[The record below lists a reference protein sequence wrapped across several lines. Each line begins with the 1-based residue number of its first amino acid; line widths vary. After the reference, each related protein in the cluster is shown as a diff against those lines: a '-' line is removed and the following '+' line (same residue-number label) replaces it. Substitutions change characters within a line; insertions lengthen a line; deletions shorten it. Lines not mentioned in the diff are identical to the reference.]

1 MAVSP
6 GSVIVPDWHKSPE
19 GKEYLATILRKNK
32 RKFFGLI
39 ERPVLPPQMAADTAS
54 YKIFVSGKSG
64 VGKTAMVAKLAGLEV
79 PSAHH
84 ETTGIQLTTVYWP
97 AKLRD
102 SGRALIFR
110 FHFWDCGEAALKK
123 FDHIL
128 PVSQARG
135 WGSCHALLSPGEL
148 RLTKHSTWVWISA
161 PRSLGDVQNWA
172 GGACKEKADGILFLF
187 SFTDRSSFD
196 DLPSQISRVTEGS
209 ETLVK
214 IVIGSKFDQFMHA
227 DVTERDLA
235 EFRQAWRL
243 PVLRMKSVNGPR
255 LADGQTLDGR
265 AGLAHV
271 AHVLNGLAEHLWYQ
285 DQVMAGLV
293 PAPQPGTEETS
304 LG

>member
-1 MAVSP
+1 MAVST

-79 PSAHH
+79 SSAHH
-84 ETTGIQLTTVYWP
+84 ETTGIQKTTVYWP

-128 PVSQARG
+128 P
-135 WGSCHALLSPGEL
+135 
-148 RLTKHSTWVWISA
+148 
-161 PRSLGDVQNWA
+161 
-172 GGACKEKADGILFLF
+172 ACKEKADGILFLF

-209 ETLVK
+209 ENFVK
-214 IVIGSKFDQFMHA
+214 IVIGSNQTSQAGAKLEEPSGAGEHA
-227 DVTERDLA
+227 RSWVEQL
-235 EFRQAWRL
+235 
-243 PVLRMKSVNGPR
+243 PR
-255 LADGQTLDGR
+255 LLWVASHRGHSHGQDSSCRRSLE
-265 AGLAHV
+265 
-271 AHVLNGLAEHLWYQ
+271 EHLHLFPPRW
-285 DQVMAGLV
+285 D
-293 PAPQPGTEETS
+293 PAVRLLEDDGGGCDWGPVGQSPWFC
-304 LG
+304 LRFPVAPIMPIAYL

>member
-1 MAVSP
+1 MAVAP

-39 ERPVLPPQMAADTAS
+39 ERPVLPPQMATDIAS

-64 VGKTAMVAKLAGLEV
+64 MGKTAMVAKLAGLEV
-79 PSAHH
+79 PSVHH
-84 ETTGIQLTTVYWP
+84 ETTGIQTTTVYWP

-128 PVSQARG
+128 P
-135 WGSCHALLSPGEL
+135 
-148 RLTKHSTWVWISA
+148 
-161 PRSLGDVQNWA
+161 
-172 GGACKEKADGILFLF
+172 ACKEKADCILFLF

-196 DLPSQISRVTEGS
+196 DLPNQISRVMEGS
-209 ETLVK
+209 ENLVK
-214 IVIGSKFDQFMHA
+214 IVIGSKFDQFMHT
-227 DVTERDLA
+227 DVTEQDLT
-235 EFRQAWRL
+235 EFRRAWRL

-255 LADGQTLDGR
+255 LADGRTLDGR
-265 AGLAHV
+265 AGLLEV

-293 PAPQPGTEETS
+293 PAPQPGAEETS
-304 LG
+304 PC